1 MSTPTESETA
11 QLEERSYVEGE
22 PEEEEEEEEEE
33 QPPIGGGGFLAG
45 ITVTTEISIKPH
57 DEDADVAGSSVVA
70 GGQQQKVA
78 EDN

>member
-11 QLEERSYVEGE
+11 QLEERSYVEDE
-22 PEEEEEEEEEE
+22 PEEEEEE

-78 EDN
+78 EHN

>member
-22 PEEEEEEEEEE
+22 PEEEEEE